1 LLGAGTALAADG
13 GIVGGLMGL
22 ADGSEEVG
30 TTGDFVAEKLGSG
43 VSVAMGV
50 DDGTAVGTGV
60 GATTEGRAL
69 GFCVGEGTE
78 VMGTGVGPVEVGIR
92 VGLRVGILEGV
103 PEGTEVMGTGVGPVE
118 VGSRVGTRVGF

>member
-30 TTGDFVAEKLGSG
+30 TTVGFVAEKLGSV
-43 VSVAMGV
+43 VSAALGF

-60 GATTEGRAL
+60 GSATREGRAL
-69 GFCVGEGTE
+69 GLGG
-78 VMGTGVGPVEVGIR
+78 
-92 VGLRVGILEGV
+92 
-103 PEGTEVMGTGVGPVE
+103 
-118 VGSRVGTRVGF
+118 